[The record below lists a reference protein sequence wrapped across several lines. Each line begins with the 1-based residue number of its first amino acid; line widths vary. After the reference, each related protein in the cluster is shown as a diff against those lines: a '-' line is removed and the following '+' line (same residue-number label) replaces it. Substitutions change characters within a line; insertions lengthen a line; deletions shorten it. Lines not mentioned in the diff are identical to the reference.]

1 MNIESIENALEGL
14 TYELMLYREEIMKK
28 ENLSFTGFF
37 VLSTLS
43 KGGRMKSSDL
53 ALRLGVT
60 KPSISH
66 IIDNLESKG
75 LVIRQYGMDDRRAI
89 YIDLSVKGKLMLEK
103 LYNVK
108 SMALKAMGE
117 MDQQT
122 IEGFLQFVNMLA
134 KNVHEIRE
142 REVINSGK

>member
-1 MNIESIENALEGL
+1 MENALEGL

>member
-1 MNIESIENALEGL
+1 MNIESVENALEGL
-14 TYELMLYREEIMKK
+14 TYELMLYREEIMRK

-43 KGGRMKSSDL
+43 KVGRMKSSDL
-53 ALRLGVT
+53 ALKLGVT

-66 IIDNLESKG
+66 IIDNLEGKG
-75 LVIRQYGMDDRRAI
+75 LVIRQYGTEDRRAI
-89 YIDLSVKGKLMLEK
+89 FIDLSEKGENLLDK

-122 IEGFLQFVNMLA
+122 IEGFLQFVNRMT

-142 REVINSGK
+142 RSD

>member
-1 MNIESIENALEGL
+1 VNIESIENALEGL

-142 REVINSGK
+142 RSD

>member
-117 MDQQT
+117 IDQQT

-142 REVINSGK
+142 RSD

>member
-142 REVINSGK
+142 RSD

>member
-53 ALRLGVT
+53 AFRLGVT

-66 IIDNLESKG
+66 IIDNLENKG
-75 LVIRQYGMDDRRAI
+75 LVMRHYGTDDRRAI
-89 YIDLSVKGKLMLEK
+89 YIDLSENGKRMVEK

-122 IEGFLQFVNMLA
+122 IEGFLQFVNMMT
-134 KNVHEIRE
+134 KNKQL
-142 REVINSGK
+142 INIHLIS

>member
-122 IEGFLQFVNMLA
+122 IEGFLQFVNMLS

-142 REVINSGK
+142 RSD

>member
-134 KNVHEIRE
+134 KKC
-142 REVINSGK
+142 S